1 MDDMFYMFSTV
12 PFPEPHKEKFNIP
25 FKANANIPWPVH
37 TLSELDKRIKK
48 PKAKKEHLGAVKPP
62 PRDNVNLPHHYA
74 RYKIEPIRFSIENE
88 LDGFQFNIV
97 KYTLRHKFKNKREDL
112 NKAVRY
118 LEMYIKYEYDK
129 DPNWWKA

>member
-1 MDDMFYMFSTV
+1 MEQGASIAPAKFTIPYRSIEQIDADMQFGAV
-12 PFPEPHKEKFNIP
+12 EDAGPAL
-25 FKANANIPWPVH
+25 KAD
-37 TLSELDKRIKK
+37 TKD
-48 PKAKKEHLGAVKPP
+48 HLGKVAAP
-62 PRDNVNLPHHYA
+62 PRDNVNLPQHYT

-112 NKAVRY
+112 NKARRY

-129 DPNWWKA
+129 DPEWWR